1 MCYPQWPDAGTQ
13 DGRSRSPLLIPGRCH
28 PLRSDSRAASSSGR
42 SLESGAGDT
51 LESSGQDPAGAAGS
65 SP

>member
-13 DGRSRSPLLIPGRCH
+13 DGRSQTPLLIPGRCR
-28 PLRSDSRAASSSGR
+28 PPRSDSRAASSSGQ
-42 SLESGAGDT
+42 SFDSGARDNP
-51 LESSGQDPAGAAGS
+51 ESCGQAPAGVAGS